1 MLFHEEMFLLP
12 EVVSVT
18 HIPEAYPSLIPG
30 LRVTPVSPQIA
41 SLESEAGSTLPP
53 VLQRY
58 RGRADFGPM
67 TKASSISSIGR
78 RSSVETEV

>member
-1 MLFHEEMFLLP
+1 MSSLP
-12 EVVSVT
+12 EAISVP
-18 HIPEAYPSLIPG
+18 HIPKAYPSLIPG
-30 LRVTPVSPQIA
+30 PRITPVSPQIA

-58 RGRADFGPM
+58 RGRADNGAM
-67 TKASSISSIGR
+67 TKTHSISSIGR